1 MGRYTGPKGR
11 INRRIGAIVFEN
23 AGAVKAL
30 ENRDSPPGQHTRR
43 RKLSVYGTAL
53 VEKQKIKFYYGLRQ
67 KVLRKYFDKARR
79 LKGNTG
85 EQLLILCERRLDNVI
100 RRAGYCKTRP
110 QARQGIAHGHFL
122 VNGIKMDRASY
133 LVKAGDV
140 ITVNYQGSLLD
151 GTIFDSSWNRG
162 QPFTTAIGVG
172 QVIQGW
178 DLGMVGMAEG
188 GRRIL
193 LVPSA
198 LAYGSQGA
206 GGSIGPDTPLV
217 FVVDLLRVQG

>member
-30 ENRDSPPGQHTRR
+30 ENRDTPPGQHTRR

-85 EQLLILCERRLDNVI
+85 EQLLILCERRLDNVV

-122 VNGIKMDRASY
+122 VNGNKMDRASY

-140 ITVNYQGSLLD
+140 ITVKNRPNLVNLYKELKEEVTSERTGWIDFDGASLEARVQ
-151 GTIFDSSWNRG
+151 TIPSYEDVSL
-162 QPFTTAIGVG
+162 PVDVG
-172 QVIQGW
+172 QV
-178 DLGMVGMAEG
+178 V
-188 GRRIL
+188 
-193 LVPSA
+193 A
-198 LAYGSQGA
+198 LMS
-206 GGSIGPDTPLV
+206 
-217 FVVDLLRVQG
+217 R

>member
-30 ENRDSPPGQHTRR
+30 ENRDTPPGQHTRR

-85 EQLLILCERRLDNVI
+85 EQLLILCERRLDNVV

-122 VNGIKMDRASY
+122 VNGNAPMQARTKED
-133 LVKAGDV
+133 
-140 ITVNYQGSLLD
+140 
-151 GTIFDSSWNRG
+151 DSS
-162 QPFTTAIGVG
+162 
-172 QVIQGW
+172 
-178 DLGMVGMAEG
+178 
-188 GRRIL
+188 
-193 LVPSA
+193 
-198 LAYGSQGA
+198 
-206 GGSIGPDTPLV
+206 
-217 FVVDLLRVQG
+217 FVVVDSKPPSNGKDS

>member
-30 ENRDSPPGQHTRR
+30 ENRDTPPGQHTRR

-79 LKGNTG
+79 MKGNTG
-85 EQLLILCERRLDNVI
+85 EQLLILCERRLDNVV
-100 RRAGYCKTRP
+100 RRAGFCKTRP

-122 VNGIKMDRASY
+122 VNGRKMDRASY

-140 ITVNYQGSLLD
+140 ITVKNRPNLLTMYKELKEEVTGERTGWIEFD
-151 GTIFDSSWNRG
+151 GTSLEARVQTLPSYEDVSL
-162 QPFTTAIGVG
+162 PVDVG
-172 QVIQGW
+172 QV
-178 DLGMVGMAEG
+178 V
-188 GRRIL
+188 
-193 LVPSA
+193 A
-198 LAYGSQGA
+198 LMS
-206 GGSIGPDTPLV
+206 
-217 FVVDLLRVQG
+217 R